1 MKKYLCVTVVA
12 LSFLS
17 LQAQEVI
24 NLAFYNVLNYPQ
36 APPANREQI
45 LSEIVE
51 ELNPDIF
58 MICELES
65 ASGGVDILNN
75 SLNAFNDV
83 YSSAPYQNNTSSTS
97 DLQQLLYYN
106 RNKFELDATDIIETS
121 VRDINRYRLKLIT
134 VDASTN
140 PQYLEVFVCHL
151 KASQGGQN
159 ELLRLDMVE
168 GFTDYLSTLNPNDP
182 VIFAGDLN
190 LYTSTE
196 PAYQELLNS
205 SNPIVIKDPIDSP
218 GDWNS
223 NASFEFLHTQSTRI
237 SSAEFNDF
245 GAGGGLDSRFDFI
258 LMSENLLDPD
268 ADIHYIDGTY
278 EAFGNNSNCYNN
290 RIDNTNCSGVFSQS
304 TRDLLYQMSDHLPV
318 IAQLETEEQ
327 FLSTPEVI
335 QEQSMW
341 FVSSNVA
348 DTAIEIAFA
357 KLLIGQT
364 GAHSKPLGL
373 QSTQPFPIF
382 VVLYDQ
388 TGRRITKIKVKEDR
402 MKIAIDAFADGVYYI
417 HLEGTL
423 NKPLKFIKTH

>member
-1 MKKYLCVTVVA
+1 MKKHLCIAVIA

-17 LQAQEVI
+17 LHAQEVI

-36 APPANREQI
+36 APPSNREQI
-45 LSEIVE
+45 LAEIVE
-51 ELNPDIF
+51 EINPDIF

-65 ASGGVDILNN
+65 AAGGVDILNN

-83 YSSAPYQNNTSSTS
+83 YTSAPYQNNTSSTS

-106 RNKFELDATDIIETS
+106 RNKFELNATDIIETS
-121 VRDINRYRLKLIT
+121 IRDINRYRLKLKT
-134 VDASTN
+134 VDATTN

-168 GFTDYLSTLNPNDP
+168 AFTDYLSTLNPNDP
-182 VIFAGDLN
+182 LIFAGDLN
-190 LYTSTE
+190 LYTSSE

-258 LMSENLLDPD
+258 LMSENLLDPA

-278 EAFGNNSNCYNN
+278 EAFGNNSNCYND
-290 RIDNTNCSGVFSQS
+290 RIDHTNCSGIFSQI

-318 IAQLETEEQ
+318 IAQLETEQQ

-335 QEQSMW
+335 QEQAMW

-348 DTAIEIAFA
+348 DTSIEIAFA
-357 KLLIGQT
+357 KLQLLQT
-364 GAHSKPLGL
+364 AM
-373 QSTQPFPIF
+373 QTTQPFPRCI
-382 VVLYDQ
+382 VLYDQ
-388 TGRRITKIKVKEDR
+388 TGRRIKKINVSANR
-402 MKIAIDAFADGVYYI
+402 MIIAIDSLADGVYYF
-417 HLEGTL
+417 HLEGSV
-423 NKPLKFIKTH
+423 NEPLKFIKTH